1 MTDSNVFTF
10 RDVELYDEADLLKL
24 RNSLSNSVFFKNPSP
39 VSSEDHAKWF
49 ASRINDFREH
59 QIVAALSN
67 QLIGIV
73 FLVELDD
80 RSGSISININSEYQA
95 QGIGQELLERMLLR
109 ADSFNLTRIE
119 AVIHVANTKSVSL
132 FEKCGFVFEE
142 KISESFIR
150 YVRFTSRNIL
160 K

>member
-1 MTDSNVFTF
+1 MSGSNVFSF
-10 RDVELYDEADLLKL
+10 RDIELQDETALLKL
-24 RNSLSNSVFFKNPSP
+24 RNTPSNSAFFKNPSP

-59 QIVAALSN
+59 QIVATLSN

-80 RSGSISININSEYQA
+80 RSVSISININSEYQSR
-95 QGIGQELLERMLLR
+95 GIGQELLKRMLLR
-109 ADSFNLTRIE
+109 ADSLNITRIE
-119 AVIHVANTKSVSL
+119 SVIHVANAKSVSL
-132 FEKCGFVFEE
+132 FEKYGFAFEE

-150 YVRFTSRNIL
+150 YVRFTNQNIL